1 MLKNTQNITKVKFF
15 KIAHCF
21 CPLGHDW
28 YTCNVEAEV
37 YLGEELIDFLDI
49 DAYFRD
55 EIESEHL
62 IVEDVVAKTAEFI
75 ERYNVQGYSISAK
88 TSDAVHCAVEVV
100 KEKFNYMF

>member
-1 MLKNTQNITKVKFF
+1 MLKNTQKIAKVKFS

-21 CPLGHDW
+21 CPLGNDW
-28 YTCNVEAEV
+28 YTCNVDAEV

-55 EIESEHL
+55 EIESKSL

-75 ERYNVQGYSISAK
+75 DRYNVNDYSISAK
-88 TSDAVHCAVEVV
+88 TSDAVHCPVEVI
-100 KEKFNYMF
+100 KHKFFY